1 MHTHAPP
8 PRKTCANRYS
18 VVLETLK
25 RRAAERPLTLQ
36 FERARSP
43 PVHKAVRVLQEGLEV
58 TKYSRAGPPHSCR
71 LVLNEDSSEIVWEH
85 KTWRKVRACAGWM
98 CAVGRNMH
106 GTQRAGWR
114 DVYEEMWGSVEA
126 NGKRVWRDVY
136 EANGK
141 RVAKR
146 VASV

>member
-1 MHTHAPP
+1 M
-8 PRKTCANRYS
+8 
-18 VVLETLK
+18 VLETLK

-106 GTQRAGWR
+106 GTQRAQRAGWR
-114 DVYEEMWGSVEA
+114 DVYKEMWGSV
-126 NGKRVWRDVY
+126 